1 MQSPKE
7 QAREL
12 TIAIAKRAASGGM
25 FDFKLCYELCL
36 DALQANGD
44 ARATAERERCAT
56 VNVIGSKE
64 AHNPDYRAGWFD
76 GVEDCLNTIRAL
88 DT

>member
-1 MQSPKE
+1 MKTPDQL
-7 QAREL
+7 A
-12 TIAIAKRAASGGM
+12 RAALKAARCKAAAFLVSEAA
-25 FDFKLCYELCL
+25 DVIAAAIDE
-36 DALQANGD
+36 
-44 ARATAERERCAT
+44 ARAAERERCAT

-88 DT
+88 DP